1 MTSAENQP
9 TAPCGDVMDEEG
21 QAAHLPDDVLA
32 AVLRRVPPRW
42 LAASRCVC
50 RAWRDAVDGR
60 RLLRADLLPLT
71 LAGLFVHFNE
81 HKYPEFLARPSSSST
96 TCSRAVSGDLSFLPS
111 ASPHCGYF
119 WEEGCVDWRDFNI
132 QDHCNGLLLLLNN
145 SVVNP
150 ATRRWSILPTC
161 PAEDGI
167 GHVRHRSTHLVYDPT
182 VSPHYEVF
190 KIPTLY
196 RYYGD
201 KVDPSMEQSEWPPSL
216 CKMYV
221 FSSKSGCWEERC
233 FSREGD
239 AAGTVSQMRVGYWPF
254 HAVYFR
260 GALYVH
266 CNHNF
271 LMRIS
276 LSSNTYSVI
285 KPPMDL
291 TAEGHPDIN
300 IARSKN
306 GVYIVAYDYWP
317 RNKYLLRV
325 WILNES
331 CGQVEWMLKHNID
344 LKHVLA
350 GHHFCGRDQ
359 WILEDINYKLFRS
372 SDCQE
377 DSKKATTKENT
388 EWNSD
393 EDVEEEDMID
403 HSGYLEDKNVV
414 VEKKLVWNSNNDN
427 ALNYG
432 GMSEDCYSD
441 EEHYDD
447 SRDEDLR
454 ILGFHP
460 YKEIIFLSASERIC
474 LAYHLN
480 GSKIEELGNIY
491 PKEYI
496 YFKELVNEQEKIKS
510 FPYTPCWME
519 EFPGSN

>member
-1 MTSAENQP
+1 MASAENQP
-9 TAPCGDVMDEEG
+9 TAPRGDGMDEEG

-32 AVLRRVPPRW
+32 AVLRRVPPHW

-81 HKYPEFLARPSSSST
+81 HKYPEFLARPSSPSSAAS
-96 TCSRAVSGDLSFLPS
+96 SRAVSGDLSFLPS
-111 ASPHCGYF
+111 ASPQCGYF
-119 WEEGCVDWRDFNI
+119 WEEGCVDWRNYNI

-150 ATRRWSILPTC
+150 ATRRWNILPTC

-167 GHVRHRSTHLVYDPT
+167 GHVVYRTHLVYDPM

-196 RYYGD
+196 RYYDD
-201 KVDPSMEQSEWPPSL
+201 KVDPSMEESEWPPSL
-216 CKMYV
+216 CKI
-221 FSSKSGCWEERC
+221 
-233 FSREGD
+233 
-239 AAGTVSQMRVGYWPF
+239 
-254 HAVYFR
+254 
-260 GALYVH
+260 
-266 CNHNF
+266 
-271 LMRIS
+271 IS
-276 LSSNTYSVI
+276 LSNNTYSVI

-291 TAEGHPDIN
+291 TVEAHPDIN
-300 IARSKN
+300 IARSKK
-306 GVYIVAYDYWP
+306 GLYIVASDMYWP
-317 RNKYLLRV
+317 RDKYLLRV

-331 CGQVEWMLKHNID
+331 CGQVEWMLKHDID

-350 GHHFCGRDQ
+350 GHHFYGRDQ
-359 WILEDINYKLFRS
+359 WILEDINYNLFRS
-372 SDCQE
+372 SGCQE
-377 DSKKATTKENT
+377 DNKKATTEENT

-403 HSGYLEDKNVV
+403 HSGYLEDKKVV

-427 ALNYG
+427 ELNYG
-432 GMSEDCYSD
+432 GMIEDCYSD

-447 SRDEDLR
+447 SRNEDLR

-460 YKEIIFLSASERIC
+460 YKEILFLSAS
-474 LAYHLN
+474 
-480 GSKIEELGNIY
+480 
-491 PKEYI
+491 
-496 YFKELVNEQEKIKS
+496 
-510 FPYTPCWME
+510 
-519 EFPGSN
+519 